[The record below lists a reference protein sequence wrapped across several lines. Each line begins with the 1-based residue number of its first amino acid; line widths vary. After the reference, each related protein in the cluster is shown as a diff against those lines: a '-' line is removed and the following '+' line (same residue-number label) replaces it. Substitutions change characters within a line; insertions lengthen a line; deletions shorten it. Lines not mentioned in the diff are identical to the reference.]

1 MFIIFG
7 MDAELPDEIDC
18 TKSTSRAK
26 EWTGRLS
33 LEKFKK
39 HRDFY
44 RMETDP
50 ALKVIIESRQGAL
63 TIEMSLYVVVELE
76 CQRCLRAFSVDVNKV
91 GKYIGIEAGADY
103 KSHSPNDDN
112 KEIVTLLEG
121 KLSLTSLVEEEIFL
135 EIPMIPKHFR
145 DKDCQLIESA
155 EVTVKPKAER
165 KPFADLARMIKKTT
179 IN

>member
-26 EWTGRLS
+26 EWTGRLG
-33 LEKFKK
+33 LEKFNK
-39 HRDFY
+39 HPDFY

-50 ALKVIIESRQGAL
+50 VLKVIIVNGKGVL
-63 TIEMSLYVVVELE
+63 NIEMSLYVVVELE
-76 CQRCLRAFSVDVNKV
+76 CQRCLRPFSVNVNKV

-103 KSHSPNDDN
+103 KSYSQNDGN

-135 EIPMIPKHFR
+135 EIPMIPKHFG

-155 EVTVKPKAER
+155 EMTVKPKTER
-165 KPFADLARMIKKTT
+165 KPFADLARMIKDTT

>member
-1 MFIIFG
+1 LFIIFR
-7 MDAELPDEIDC
+7 MDPELPDEIDC

-26 EWTGRLS
+26 EWIGRLS

-39 HRDFY
+39 HQDFY

-50 ALKVIIESRQGAL
+50 ALKVTIETRQGAL
-63 TIEMSLYVVVELE
+63 TIEMSLYVVIELE
-76 CQRCLRAFSVDVNKV
+76 CQRCLCAFNMDVNKV

-103 KSHSPNDDN
+103 KIGSQKDDN
-112 KEIVTLLEG
+112 KETITLLEG
-121 KLSLTSLVEEEIFL
+121 KLSLISLVEEEIFL

-145 DKDCQLIESA
+145 DKDCQLIESV

-165 KPFADLARMIKKTT
+165 KPFADLARMIK
-179 IN
+179 NNN

>member
-1 MFIIFG
+1 

-33 LEKFKK
+33 LDKFKK

-50 ALKVIIESRQGAL
+50 ALKVIIGNRQGVL
-63 TIEMSLYVVVELE
+63 NIEMSLYVVVELE
-76 CQRCLRAFSVDVNKV
+76 CQRCLRPFNVNVNRV
-91 GKYIGIEAGADY
+91 GKYIGIEAGSDY
-103 KSHSPNDDN
+103 KSYSQNDGD

-155 EVTVKPKAER
+155 EVMVKPKAER
-165 KPFADLARMIKKTT
+165 KPFADLARMIKDTT

>member
-1 MFIIFG
+1 LFIIFR
-7 MDAELPDEIDC
+7 MNPELPEEIDC

-26 EWTGRLS
+26 EWIGRLS

-39 HRDFY
+39 HQDFY

-50 ALKVIIESRQGAL
+50 ALKVTIETRQGAL
-63 TIEMSLYVVVELE
+63 TIEMSLYVVIELE
-76 CQRCLRAFSVDVNKV
+76 CQRCLCAFNMDVNKV

-103 KSHSPNDDN
+103 KIGSQKDDN
-112 KEIVTLLEG
+112 KETITLLEG
-121 KLSLTSLVEEEIFL
+121 KLSLISLVEEEIFL

-145 DKDCQLIESA
+145 DKDCQLIESV

-165 KPFADLARMIKKTT
+165 KPFADLARMIK
-179 IN
+179 NNN